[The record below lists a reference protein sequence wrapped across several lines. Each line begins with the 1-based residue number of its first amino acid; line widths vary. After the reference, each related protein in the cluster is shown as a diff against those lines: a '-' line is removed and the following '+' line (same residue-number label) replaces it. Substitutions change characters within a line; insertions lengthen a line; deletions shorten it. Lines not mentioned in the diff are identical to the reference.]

1 MITASDLD
9 RTLMYSNR
17 ALEEFGI
24 PGNIVL
30 KPVEFYKGNWTGY
43 MTEAAF
49 SMLKEVSSHSL
60 FIPVTT
66 RTTEQFKRF
75 VIFEKEIP
83 LTYAITTNG
92 AHILYKGEPLKDW
105 SEQLI
110 IQLKNGCASEEEVL
124 SALKRSGIT
133 LDGIRKQA
141 ENLFFYFILNC
152 LPTPSELIEI
162 RELTAQYGWKM
173 SLQGRKLYFIP
184 TAISKGKALEF
195 ICNREGMK
203 AMAGAGDSVLDWDF
217 LKNCTYR
224 FVPSHGE
231 LLKVMG
237 PADITLTNQ
246 LGVAAGEEILERFL
260 NTLSLKVNFS

>member
-17 ALEEFGI
+17 AIEEFGI
-24 PGNIVL
+24 PEGLVL
-30 KPVEFYKGNWTGY
+30 KPVEMIKGKWAGY

-49 SMLKEVSSHSL
+49 TILREVNQNSL

-83 LTYAITTNG
+83 LTYAITANR
-92 AHILYKGEPLKDW
+92 AHILYNGEPLKEW
-105 SEQLI
+105 SEHLI
-110 IQLKNGCASEEEVL
+110 IQLKIGCAPEEELL
-124 SALKRSGIT
+124 SALKRAGIT
-133 LDGIRKQA
+133 LDGERKQA

-152 LPTPSELIEI
+152 LPTPSELTEI
-162 RELTAQYGWKM
+162 RGLTANYGWKM

-195 ICNREGMK
+195 ICNREGME

-217 LKNCTYR
+217 IKNCRYR

-231 LLKVMG
+231 LLKVRG
-237 PADITLTNQ
+237 PADITLTDQ
-246 LGVAAGEEILERFL
+246 LGVAAGEEILQHFL
-260 NTLSLKVNFS
+260 KALSIKV

>member
-17 ALEEFGI
+17 ALEEFGR
-24 PGNIVL
+24 PKDKVL
-30 KPVEFYKGNWTGY
+30 KPVEMSQGKWTGY
-43 MTEAAF
+43 MTEVAF
-49 SMLKEVSSHSL
+49 SLLKEVNQHSL

-66 RTTEQFKRF
+66 RTTAQFKRF

-83 LTYAITTNG
+83 LSYAVTTNG

-105 SEQLI
+105 SEQLVL
-110 IQLKNGCASEEEVL
+110 QLKNGCSTEEEL
-124 SALKRSGIT
+124 QFALKNTGIT
-133 LDGIRKQA
+133 LDGKRKQA
-141 ENLFFYFILNC
+141 EKLFFYYLLNC
-152 LPTPSELIEI
+152 LPSPSELTEI
-162 RELTAQYGWKM
+162 RELTAQYGWKV

-184 TAISKGKALEF
+184 NAISKGKALEF
-195 ICNREGMK
+195 ICNREGME

-217 LKNCTYR
+217 LKDCRYR

-231 LLKVMG
+231 LLNVRG

-246 LGVAAGEEILERFL
+246 LGVAAGEEILQQFL
-260 NTLSLKVNFS
+260 NVLSLKI

>member
-17 ALEEFGI
+17 ALKEFGI
-24 PGNIVL
+24 PENIAL
-30 KPVEFYKGNWTGY
+30 KPVEFHKGTWTGY

-66 RTTEQFKRF
+66 RTTQQFKRF

-83 LTYAITTNG
+83 LTYAITSNG
-92 AHILYKGEPLKDW
+92 AHILYKGEPLKEW
-105 SEQLI
+105 SEQLT
-110 IQLKNGCASEEEVL
+110 IQLKNGCAPEEELL
-124 SALKRSGIT
+124 SALKNAGIT
-133 LDGIRKQA
+133 LDGERKRA

-152 LPTPSELIEI
+152 LPTPSELREI

-184 TAISKGKALEF
+184 NAISKGKALEF

-246 LGVAAGEEILERFL
+246 LGVAAGEEILKRFGEL
-260 NTLSLKVNFS
+260 LSLKANFS

>member
-9 RTLMYSNR
+9 RTIMYSKR

-24 PGNIVL
+24 PKDNVL
-30 KPVEFYKGNWTGY
+30 KPVERYQGNWTGY

-49 SMLKEVSSHSL
+49 SMLKEVNQHSL

-83 LTYAITTNG
+83 LSYAVTTNG

-105 SEQLI
+105 SETLH
-110 IQLKNGCASEEEVL
+110 IQLKNGCSPEEEL
-124 SALKRSGIT
+124 QSAIKKAGIK
-133 LDGIRKQA
+133 LDGERKQA
-141 ENLFFYFILNC
+141 EKLFFYYLLNC
-152 LPTPSELIEI
+152 LPTPSELVEI
-162 RELTAQYGWKM
+162 RQLTAQFGWKM

-184 TAISKGKALEF
+184 NPISKGKALEF
-195 ICNREGMK
+195 ICNREGME

-217 LKNCTYR
+217 LKDCRYR

-237 PADITLTNQ
+237 PTDITLTNQ
-246 LGVAAGEEILERFL
+246 LGAAAGEEILQLFL
-260 NTLSLKVNFS
+260 NVLSLKI

>member
-17 ALEEFGI
+17 ALEEFGR
-24 PGNIVL
+24 PKDKVL
-30 KPVEFYKGNWTGY
+30 KPVEMYQGNWTGY

-49 SMLKEVSSHSL
+49 SLLKEVSQHSL

-83 LTYAITTNG
+83 LSYAVTTNG

-105 SEQLI
+105 SEQLLF
-110 IQLKNGCASEEEVL
+110 QLKNGCSSEEEL
-124 SALKRSGIT
+124 QSALKNTGIT
-133 LDGIRKQA
+133 LDGKRKQA
-141 ENLFFYFILNC
+141 EKLFFYYLLNC

-184 TAISKGKALEF
+184 NAISKGKALEF
-195 ICNREGMK
+195 ICNREGME

-217 LKNCTYR
+217 LKDCRYR

-231 LLKVMG
+231 LLKVRG

-246 LGVAAGEEILERFL
+246 LGVAAGEEILQQFL
-260 NTLSLKVNFS
+260 NLLSLKI

>member
-9 RTLMYSNR
+9 RTLMYSDR
-17 ALEEFGI
+17 ALKEFGI
-24 PGNIVL
+24 PEDKVL
-30 KPVEFYKGNWTGY
+30 KQVEWNKGNWTGY

-49 SMLKEVSSHSL
+49 SMLKEVNDHSM

-92 AHILYKGEPLKDW
+92 AHILYKGEVLKDW
-105 SEQLI
+105 SQQLI
-110 IQLKNGCASEEEVL
+110 LNLKSECALEEEIL
-124 SALKRSGIT
+124 SALNKSGIT
-133 LDGIRKQA
+133 IDGERKQA
-141 ENLFFYFILNC
+141 EKLFFYYLLNG
-152 LPTPSELIEI
+152 LPTPSELTEI
-162 RELTAQYGWKM
+162 RELAEKYGWKM

-184 TAISKGKALEF
+184 RAISKGKALEF
-195 ICNREGMK
+195 ICNREGME

-217 LKNCTYR
+217 LKNCRYR

-231 LLKVMG
+231 LLKVRG
-237 PADITLTNQ
+237 PADITLTDQ
-246 LGVAAGEEILERFL
+246 LGVAAGEEILQHFL
-260 NTLSLKVNFS
+260 KALSLNV